1 MAAHKVGKNGNLKR
15 IQKPNTY
22 FALKSQNELYYQMA
36 SIFIAVTRDEEKL
49 EQMVFKKFFPGNSS
63 EIFLENR
70 F

>member
-1 MAAHKVGKNGNLKR
+1 MSAHKVEKKGSPKQN
-15 IQKPNTY
+15 QKSNTY

-36 SIFIAVTRDEEKL
+36 SIFVAVTGDEDKL
-49 EQMVFKKFFPGNSS
+49 EQMVFKKFFPGNSP